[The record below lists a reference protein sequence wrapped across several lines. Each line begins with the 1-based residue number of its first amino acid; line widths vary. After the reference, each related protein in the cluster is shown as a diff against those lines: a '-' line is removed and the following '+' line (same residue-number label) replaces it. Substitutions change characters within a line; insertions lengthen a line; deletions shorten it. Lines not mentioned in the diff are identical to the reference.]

1 MSDGES
7 ADSADSEGRR
17 TIADYGGDEYSARG
31 VDAHIGLSTE
41 AGDGANPRTGEYGV
55 RADEH
60 IREHD
65 PDTPAQ
71 THIGSPTGRETKKQ
85 ARLKETNDTRDRL
98 IDDKPMSEVEKE
110 RVVHGFAGQF
120 GLTPSQRED
129 AVGVMMDFDFS
140 RASNYTLEQVALAAI
155 QAIVNYDRFER
166 LGVDPNRDAAWIS
179 RSEEFVAAM
188 EGADMSAR
196 DLNKLSSKI
205 QRECSFTFTSGTA
218 DIVRESREDQDG

>member
-1 MSDGES
+1 MSDGGF
-7 ADSADSEGRR
+7 ANSADSEGCR
-17 TIADYGGDEYSARG
+17 TIADYSGDEYIARG
-31 VDAHIGLSTE
+31 VDAHMGLSTE
-41 AGDGANPRTGEYGV
+41 AGDGANPTDGEYGV
-55 RADEH
+55 YADEH
-60 IREHD
+60 VRKHD
-65 PDTPAQ
+65 PDTPAS
-71 THIGSPTGRETKKQ
+71 TRVGGPGERRTEKHD
-85 ARLKETNDTRDRL
+85 RLQSTNDTRDRL

-140 RASNYTLEQVALAAI
+140 RASNYTLEQVAIAAI
-155 QAIVNYDRFER
+155 QAIVNYDRFEC

-188 EGADMSAR
+188 ESADMSAR

-205 QRECSFTFTSGTA
+205 QRESAPHHFTSDMEGFLRA
-218 DIVRESREDQDG
+218 YREQQG